1 MTTDTADRPV
11 ERRVQFGRRPQ
22 RGVLLGLHVPQLIWV
37 GLALLVLVPSLY
49 VGQFALAVATSP
61 AWVPPLVLAFVSV
74 KGRKLA
80 DWLPIV
86 VSFQRRRRAR
96 QASFRKQQSKPR
108 PDGTLALPGTAAR
121 LRRVVHDATGAVMV
135 HDPHAKTLTATLRV
149 IPGAWTLAEP
159 AEQDRRADAWGA
171 LLSEFCTSDSGIMRV
186 QVLERTL
193 PESGVAAEAY
203 WRAHGRDDDS
213 WEVASYKQLLAA
225 ATPVSERHET
235 TITLVLDIRAAG
247 RAVKDAGGGVAGA
260 AEVLAQQVGML
271 TSRLSGMDVR
281 PDGCL
286 DSTAMAGVLRGAYD
300 PAALA
305 QIAKTGVGTALERAG
320 PVAVEEEW
328 DHLRADSAFHCV
340 LWVAEWPRLEV
351 PVNFLWPLLLTS
363 GVRRTVST
371 TFRPVPTAKALR
383 TVRAELV
390 DHESNARQRAKRDV
404 IETES
409 DRREWNDTRRR
420 EVELAAGAGDMDY
433 AGLVVVSAWSLDELR
448 ANVGQITT
456 AAAKAHCE
464 LRVLYGEQAE
474 AFTAGA
480 LPLGRGLR

>member
-1 MTTDTADRPV
+1 MAVDTAD

-22 RGVLLGLHVPQLIWV
+22 RGLLLGLGAPQLIYV
-37 GLALLVLVPSLY
+37 GLSLLVLVPSLY
-49 VGQFALAVATSP
+49 VGRIQLALITAVV
-61 AWVPPLVLAFVSV
+61 WVPPLVLAFVSV
-74 KGRKLA
+74 KGRKLVE
-80 DWLPIV
+80 WLPV
-86 VSFQRRRRAR
+86 VASFQRRRRAR
-96 QASFRKQQSKPR
+96 QASFRKQHTKPR
-108 PDGTLALPGTAAR
+108 PDGTLALPGSAAR
-121 LRRVVHDATGAVMV
+121 LRRFVHAATGSVMV
-135 HDPHAKTLTATLRV
+135 HDPHAKTVSATLRV

-171 LLSEFCTSDSGIMRV
+171 ILSEFCTADSGIARI

-203 WRAHGRDDDS
+203 WRKRGRDDDS
-213 WEVASYKQLLAA
+213 WEVASYRELLAA
-225 ATPVSERHET
+225 ATPASERHET
-235 TITLVLDIRAAG
+235 TITLVLDMRTATRAI
-247 RAVKDAGGGVAGA
+247 KDAGGGVAGA
-260 AEVLAQQVGML
+260 AEVLAQQLGML

-286 DSTAMAGVLRGAYD
+286 DSTDMAGVLRGAYD
-300 PAALA
+300 PGALA
-305 QIAKTGVGTALERAG
+305 QMAKTGLGTALEHAG
-320 PVAVEEEW
+320 PVAIEEEW
-328 DHLRADSAFHCV
+328 DHLRADSAYHCV
-340 LWVAEWPRLEV
+340 LWVAEWPRIAV

-363 GVRRTVST
+363 GVRRSVST
-371 TFRPVPTAKALR
+371 VFRPVPTAKALR
-383 TVRAELV
+383 AVRAELV
-390 DHESNARQRAKRDV
+390 DHESNARQRARRDV

-433 AGLVVVSAWSLDELR
+433 SGLVVVSAWSLEQLR
-448 ANVGQITT
+448 ASVGQITT

-474 AFTAGA
+474 AFTCGA